1 MLHTVSII
9 LFIIGMV
16 TSQQDFGSSGCG
28 CCPDPLCPTA
38 SPPCSSNVDCACLFM
53 TMTSGGMC
61 ANTVVSCNNLTR
73 CNSDNVTCS
82 VPNTV
87 CVNNTRCNIPVCYPI
102 ELASYQQCPAREAP
116 ISTTTTT
123 TVFMTTSTTTS
134 TATTRSSTTSTT
146 TTRPSTTSTTTT
158 RPSTTTTSTA
168 SSRTTATTT
177 TTITINILNNTCTQ
191 ILSGAV
197 VTLLN
202 LTNVGSF
209 NYTRYQYTY
218 TAVSSKTTMMMII
231 RQDPSY
237 WCLDDISV
245 TNSGGAQLWQN
256 GGFEQSPLTQYYVYC
271 NPNNA
276 SASGVISTQC
286 PHLGSNNFYDGSV
299 SYSDYLSQSFTTVR
313 GATYNV
319 NFWLSNLG
327 SPQNNFIVLIGG

>member
-116 ISTTTTT
+116 ISTTTTIQLH
-123 TVFMTTSTTTS
+123 
-134 TATTRSSTTSTT
+134 
-146 TTRPSTTSTTTT
+146 RP
-158 RPSTTTTSTA
+158 P
-168 SSRTTATTT
+168 
-177 TTITINILNNTCTQ
+177 
-191 ILSGAV
+191 
-197 VTLLN
+197 LL
-202 LTNVGSF
+202 GH
-209 NYTRYQYTY
+209 
-218 TAVSSKTTMMMII
+218 
-231 RQDPSY
+231 
-237 WCLDDISV
+237 
-245 TNSGGAQLWQN
+245 QLHR
-256 GGFEQSPLTQYYVYC
+256 SPLLGHQLHR
-271 NPNNA
+271 PPLL
-276 SASGVISTQC
+276 GHQLRRHP
-286 PHLGSNNFYDGSV
+286 PHR
-299 SYSDYLSQSFTTVR
+299 R
-313 GATYNV
+313 GQQ
-319 NFWLSNLG
+319 L
-327 SPQNNFIVLIGG
+327 QQQQR